1 MQQITSTSGLKEA
14 IRQLEEKSDFEGVQ
28 LKMDFQSAVKSLNP
42 FNILKGTMEN
52 AASAPLMLENILGTV
67 MGLATGYLT
76 KKIVVGKSGNK
87 LRILIG
93 SIVQYGVLNYI
104 AQRSDALKSIGLYLV
119 ESFLRKK
126 EPSTN

>member
-1 MQQITSTSGLKEA
+1 MQQITSTLGLKEA
-14 IRQLEEKSDFEGVQ
+14 IRQLEEKIDFEGVQ
-28 LKMDFQSAVKSLNP
+28 LKMDFESAFKSLNP
-42 FNILKGTMEN
+42 FNMLKGTFEK

-67 MGLATGYLT
+67 MGLATGFLT

-87 LRILIG
+87 LRILLG

-104 AQRSDALKSIGLYLV
+104 SQRSDTLKSIGLYLV

-126 EPSTN
+126 EKKNN